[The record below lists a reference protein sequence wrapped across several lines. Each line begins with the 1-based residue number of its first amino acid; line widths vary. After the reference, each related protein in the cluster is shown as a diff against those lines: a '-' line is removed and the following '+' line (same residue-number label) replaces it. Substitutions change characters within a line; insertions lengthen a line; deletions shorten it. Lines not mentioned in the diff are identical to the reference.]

1 MCAATAKSPGMKRI
15 CTSCGVRFY
24 DLNKRPIT
32 CPSCDTEFTGDI
44 KVKVRRGR
52 LPVDTKK
59 EGLVEEAQV
68 NEQDEEI
75 LEDEDG
81 IEVVSLEDAEVDED
95 DDSDDDSAIDL
106 DDDLGDLPDFEDDLE
121 DDLEEDDTLLED
133 EE

>member
-1 MCAATAKSPGMKRI
+1 MAATAKSPGLKRI

-24 DLNKRPIT
+24 DLNKRPIV

-52 LPVDTKK
+52 LPVDAKK
-59 EGLVEEAQV
+59 EGLVEEEQV
-68 NEQDEEI
+68 VEADEDI
-75 LEDEDG
+75 LEEEDG
-81 IEVVSLEDAEVDED
+81 IEVVSLEDAEVADADEEED
-95 DDSDDDSAIDL
+95 AAILGDDL
-106 DDDLGDLPDFEDDLE
+106 DDIPDFEDDLE